1 LTYFGELN
9 KIFTIFA
16 SNLDD
21 MIQRD
26 IEKLI
31 AKRMFSGKAIVV
43 IGARQIGKTTSLL
56 NLLQSYSNVLLLD
69 GDDRVTRESLN
80 EPSTEQIKTI
90 IGGHKIVFIDEVQRI
105 NNIGLTAKI
114 IVDKFKDVQLLMSGS
129 SALDIKNQL
138 SESLTGR
145 KWEYFMY
152 PVTWNELEL
161 TDGYIK
167 SLQQL
172 ELRLIY
178 GMYPEIIIHPSEEKE
193 RLKQLIDS
201 YLYKDLLSFSNIKK
215 PNILEKLLQALALQ
229 MGSEVSFNELAQ
241 LLHVDKNTIKNYIE
255 ILEKGFI
262 IFTLNGFSRNLRN
275 ELKFAKKIY
284 FWDNGVRNTIIN
296 NFNPLSM
303 RDDKGIIWENFIIS
317 ERMKRNNYAN
327 PFIKSY
333 FWRTTSQQE
342 IDYIEEIDGK
352 ISAYEIKW
360 NENSKIKKLTS
371 FIDTY
376 NTEVKLIH
384 NKNFRELLVT

>member
-1 LTYFGELN
+1 
-9 KIFTIFA
+9 
-16 SNLDD
+16 

-80 EPSTEQIKTI
+80 EPSTEQIKNI

-114 IVDKFKDVQLLMSGS
+114 IVDKFKDVQLIMNGS

-145 KWEYFMY
+145 KWEYLMY

-178 GMYPEIIIHPSEEKE
+178 GMYPEIIMHPSEEKE
-193 RLKQLIDS
+193 RLKQLIES

-215 PNILEKLLQALALQ
+215 PDILEKLLQALALQ

-317 ERMKRNNYAN
+317 ERMKKNNYAN

-360 NENSKIKKLTS
+360 NEN
-371 FIDTY
+371 Y
-376 NTEVKLIH
+376 
-384 NKNFRELLVT
+384 

>member
-1 LTYFGELN
+1 
-9 KIFTIFA
+9 
-16 SNLDD
+16 

-56 NLLQSYSNVLLLD
+56 NLLQSYTDVLLLD

-80 EPSTEQIKTI
+80 EPSTEQIKNI
-90 IGGHKIVFIDEVQRI
+90 IGTHKIVFIDEVQRI
-105 NNIGLTAKI
+105 HNIGLTAKI
-114 IVDKFKDVQLLMSGS
+114 IVDKFKDVQLIMSGS

-145 KWEYFMY
+145 KWEYFMF

-178 GMYPEIIIHPSEEKE
+178 GMYPEIITHSSEEKE

-215 PNILEKLLQALALQ
+215 PYILEKLLQALALQ

-241 LLHVDKNTIKNYIE
+241 LLNVDKNTIKNYIE

-303 RDDKGIIWENFIIS
+303 REDKGIIWENFIIS
-317 ERMKRNNYAN
+317 ERLKKNNYAN

-342 IDYIEEIDGK
+342 IDYVEEVDGK
-352 ISAYEIKW
+352 ITAYEIKW
-360 NENSKIKKLTS
+360 NENAKIKKLSAFTEA
-371 FIDTY
+371 Y
-376 NTEVKLIH
+376 NSEVKII
-384 NKNFRELLVT
+384 NTKNFRELLVD